1 MRFVKLA
8 GSILHIGNCLR
19 QDKLFKH
26 RAIACGERWRSRGE
40 QHSREF
46 YELKAGL
53 FWPIGES

>member
-46 YELKAGL
+46 YKLKAGL
-53 FWPIGES
+53 S